1 MTTRR
6 IGGRRPNAPAV
17 EPYRANRATAL
28 RLGLAVPMSGAGAT
42 APTPC
47 TGRPRF
53 RNVSTGLGEL
63 SRNPA
68 NRAVLDRRTTL
79 GQMIRAMMGE
89 ILAYVPVDTGRL
101 YRSFRIRIHG
111 NGVILWFEA
120 PLCHLCGV
128 QEQAHTAIG
137 SGAGWRRAYARQTG
151 SAKRRRSVPG
161 WRYHSA
167 PARSC
172 GAGRGGATSEVTYEY
187 AFTS

>member
-17 EPYRANRATAL
+17 EPYRPR
-28 RLGLAVPMSGAGAT
+28 S
-42 APTPC
+42 APTPSRANER
-47 TGRPRF
+47 GRGNRADAVYGPAKIQERIN
-53 RNVSTGLGEL
+53 RLGEL

-120 PLCHLCGV
+120 PYAIFVEFKSKRNRHWFRRGLASGIRKANRIGKAAAQRSGV
-128 QEQAHTAIG
+128 AL
-137 SGAGWRRAYARQTG
+137 SFSAGQIMRR
-151 SAKRRRSVPG
+151 
-161 WRYHSA
+161 
-167 PARSC
+167 
-172 GAGRGGATSEVTYEY
+172 GRGGATSEVTYEY